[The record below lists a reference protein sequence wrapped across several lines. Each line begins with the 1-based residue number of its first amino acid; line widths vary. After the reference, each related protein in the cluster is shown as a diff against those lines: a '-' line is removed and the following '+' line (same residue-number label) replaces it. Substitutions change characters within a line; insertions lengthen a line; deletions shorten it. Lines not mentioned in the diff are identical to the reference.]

1 MSLSSKLD
9 KDYIEAYKAKE
20 TVKVAVL
27 RLLRTAIKN
36 RTKDLGRDLQDDET
50 LDMIAKQ
57 VKQRKESIEQ
67 FTKAGR
73 TDLAEKE
80 ILELDQLKAYMP
92 DALSDEELVQ
102 AIAAAISQLSAK
114 GMQDMGRV
122 MQAVLSAHKG
132 QVDGKKASDLV
143 KLRLST

>member
-1 MSLSSKLD
+1 MSLSSKID
-9 KDYIEAYKAKE
+9 KDYIEAYKAKN

-36 RTKDLGRDLQDDET
+36 QTIELGRDLKDDET

-57 VKQRKESIEQ
+57 VKQRKESIDQ

-73 TDLAEKE
+73 NDLADKE
-80 ILELDQLKAYMP
+80 ILELEQLSAYMP
-92 DALSDEELVQ
+92 KALSEQELIQ
-102 AIAAAISQLSAK
+102 AIDSTITETGAT

-132 QVDGKKASDLV
+132 QVDGKTASDLV
-143 KLRLST
+143 KKRLST